1 MLVEHR
7 GQRPTVHESAWV
19 APNAVVSGNVTIGE
33 RSRILYGA
41 VLTAEGTAA
50 MSIGRDCVVM
60 EHAVLRAAGQ
70 FDLSIDEQVL
80 VGPHAY
86 LTGCSI
92 GPQCF
97 LATGSMVFNGAALGR
112 ACVVALEGK
121 IHIDTEVADEARIPI
136 GFAAFGKPARLYA
149 PHETPELHE
158 ELNKLNFMRYVF
170 GVEPNG
176 KPRAEVM
183 AEAMSKYV
191 RGLEAHRG
199 DKVLDPTEP

>member
-7 GQRPTVHESAWV
+7 GQRPRVHESAWV
-19 APNAVVSGNVTIGE
+19 APNAVVSGNVTIGD

-50 MSIGRDCVVM
+50 ISIGPDCVVM
-60 EHAVLRAAGQ
+60 EHAVLRAAGP
-70 FDLSIDEQVL
+70 FDLSLDEQVL

-92 GPQCF
+92 SPRCF
-97 LATGSMVFNGAALGR
+97 LATGSMVFNGAVLGS

-121 IHIDTEVADEARIPI
+121 VHIDTEVADDTRIPI
-136 GFAAFGKPARLYA
+136 GFAAFGRPARIYA

-158 ELNKLNFMRYVF
+158 DLNKLSFMRYVF
-170 GVEPNG
+170 GVEPDG

-199 DKVLDPTEP
+199 DKVLDRTEP